1 MRSDIR
7 GVGRSW
13 IVLRFCNLLLL
24 ALVITN
30 LMEGCQDEVAILLL
44 FVDDLVLICQT
55 RKQANDRLGLSRKT
69 FESHGL
75 KISSIDIEYME
86 CQFSGNGQN

>member
-1 MRSDIR
+1 M
-7 GVGRSW
+7 
-13 IVLRFCNLLLL
+13 LLL

-30 LMEGCQDEVAILLL
+30 LMEGCQDEVPIHML

-55 RKQANDRLGLSRKT
+55 RKQANDKLELSRKK
-69 FESHGL
+69 FESHGV
-75 KISSIDIEYME
+75 KFSSIDREYME